1 MSGWDRFCERVD
13 QIQNASDAE
22 FEELLKAVFDAPL
35 LYAVSDDES
44 EIESVDKLGDCEGES
59 EDCRDY
65 GACCGAC
72 WATDG

>member
-1 MSGWDRFCERVD
+1 MSGWDRFRERVD
-13 QIQNASDAE
+13 MIQNASDAE
-22 FEELLKAVFDAPL
+22 FEELLKAVFDAPRHVCPTL
-35 LYAVSDDES
+35 A
-44 EIESVDKLGDCEGES
+44 IIAESVDKLGDCEGES